1 MENRI
6 KLAEKLEQ
14 MKAKF
19 MTLESDEERLAYTKD
34 MEDFVSSYNEEE
46 RKVLG
51 EIFLE
56 GANQACQSAE
66 NLYDDV
72 LRNHLEDI
80 YDVVSWSYIAR
91 YYFGKSR
98 SWICQRVNGLRI
110 HDKMVQFTSDEKK
123 ILFTALQ
130 DLSNRIK
137 NTAQVI
143 EQL

>member
-6 KLAEKLEQ
+6 KLSEKLEQ

-19 MTLESDEERLAYTKD
+19 MALKSDEERLAYKKD
-34 MEDFVSSYNEEE
+34 MEAFVDSYNEEE

-56 GANQACQSAE
+56 GVSEACQSAE

-98 SWICQRVNGLRI
+98 SWLCQRINGLRI

-130 DLSNRIK
+130 DLGNRIK